1 MYFYLFYSDG
11 GGRTGAFITL
21 DIVLDN
27 IRDRGTVDILST
39 INSIRRFR
47 PSLVDHVVRQL
58 MTKFFLNIC
67 EKRLP

>member
-1 MYFYLFYSDG
+1 MYFDLFSSDG
-11 GGRTGAFITL
+11 GGRTGTFITL

-67 EKRLP
+67 EKWLP